1 MKKGNKMYR
10 LFKNIILIGIT
21 ALLAACGSGGTDN
34 TTTTSQT
41 ENKAD
46 KYTGLSRDAVD
57 AQLAVKIRSPYQL
70 VQSFTG
76 YVQSID
82 REDYTSKD
90 KYSTAL
96 KDALM
101 DATLD
106 IMPKASANTQEEIA
120 NFLLKHYIKHGT
132 H

>member
-21 ALLAACGSGGTDN
+21 ALLTACGSGGTDN
-34 TTTTSQT
+34 TATTSQV
-41 ENKAD
+41 ESKAD
-46 KYTGLSRDAVD
+46 KYTGLSRDAID

-70 VQSFTG
+70 VQSFAG

-82 REDYTSKD
+82 RGDYSSKN